1 VRPPGERHLQQEHNE
16 SEHDESD
23 EPMNDDSR
31 RADAQPAGGTSSQ
44 EHDETPPLSRHR
56 RAAEAFVTL
65 DFSRDWEAAAGSVVR
80 SLTWQ
85 GFDRPLAEDATQEA
99 GARFLEGRAAGSNIV
114 TPLQFQRWLYVVARN
129 LAIDHQRRAAAAN
142 GKLPAPVPSPP
153 ADEVAE
159 HRLKWEAAMGRL
171 AQMDRPYHVLAGE
184 LLGQPRRGPR
194 ENVERKRLERLR
206 KRLSEAIATAVGAAA
221 LLRYQTEERTQR
233 VALGMAAVASVTALM
248 LPVGGHA
255 RATTAVIVARRA
267 AAAVSTRP
275 PPLVALR
282 RATPARVVVDRAGG
296 APTPAA
302 AVRPSPPAGGEARVD
317 VTTPSGAPVATA
329 GTRPNDDTKPIVC
342 ARNFPAVGTHC
353 VDRPITVVVG
363 PLPH

>member
-1 VRPPGERHLQQEHNE
+1 
-16 SEHDESD
+16 
-23 EPMNDDSR
+23 M
-31 RADAQPAGGTSSQ
+31 
-44 EHDETPPLSRHR
+44 
-56 RAAEAFVTL
+56 TL
-65 DFSRDWEAAAGSVVR
+65 DFSRDWEAAAASVVR

-233 VALGMAAVASVTALM
+233 VALGIAAVASVTALM
-248 LPVGGHA
+248 LPVGGQA
-255 RATTAVIVARRA
+255 RATTDVIVARRA
-267 AAAVSTRP
+267 AVSAVSTRP
-275 PPLVALR
+275 APMMALR
-282 RATPARVVVDRAGG
+282 PATPARVVVDHAGG
-296 APTPAA
+296 APTSGAA
-302 AVRPSPPAGGEARVD
+302 ARPSAPAGGQARVD
-317 VTTPSGAPVATA
+317 LTTPSGAPVATA
-329 GTRPNDDTKPIVC
+329 GTRPNDNTKPIVC
-342 ARNFPAVGTHC
+342 ARNWPVVGTHC
-353 VDRPITVVVG
+353 VDRPLTVVVG